1 MMSFEQIISDLKNK
15 IYKPI
20 YFLSGE
26 EPYFADIITKY
37 IQDNAL
43 VESEKAFN
51 LTVIYGKDTEISTV
65 INSAKRY
72 PMMAN
77 YQVVIVKEAQN
88 IKDIDDLIHYASNP
102 LKSTI
107 LVINYKYK
115 TLDKRKKLY
124 KVLNDNCVLLESK
137 KLYENEVPQWI
148 NAYLKNKNRTIDPS
162 AGMLMTE
169 FLGNDL
175 SKIANELDKLIITLP
190 DGEYK
195 ITSSHIEKNIGIS
208 KDYNN
213 FELHKALTQKNVLK
227 ANRIVNY
234 FAQNPKDNPLTL
246 TLSTLYHFF
255 SKVLT
260 YHFLKNK
267 SDNRSVAAALKV
279 NPYFIG
285 DYENA
290 AKKYNP
296 KKVVE
301 IIGLLREYDLRSKGY
316 NNVNTPDGELLKELV
331 YKIIH

>member
-1 MMSFEQIISDLKNK
+1 MTFEQIISDLKNK

-26 EPYFADIITKY
+26 ESYFIDLITKY

-43 VESEKAFN
+43 SENEKAFN
-51 LTVIYGKDTEISTV
+51 QTIIYGKDVEIAAV

-88 IKDIDDLIHYASNP
+88 IKEIDDLVHYALNP

-124 KVLNDNCVLLESK
+124 KAINDNGVLFESK
-137 KLYENEVPQWI
+137 KLYDNEIPGWI
-148 NAYLKNKNRTIDPS
+148 NAYLKKKNRTIDPS
-162 AGMLMTE
+162 AGMLITE
-169 FLGNDL
+169 YLGNDL
-175 SKIANELDKLIITLP
+175 GKIANELEKLIITLP
-190 DGEYK
+190 SGETN
-195 ITSSHIEKNIGIS
+195 ITALHIEKNIGIS

-213 FELHKALTQKNVLK
+213 FELNKALTQKNVLK
-227 ANRIVNY
+227 ANRIINH
-234 FAQNPKDNPLTL
+234 FANNPKDNPLVVTI
-246 TLSTLYHFF
+246 SMLYSFF
-255 SKVLT
+255 SKVLV
-260 YHFLKNK
+260 YHFIKNK
-267 SDNRSVAAALKV
+267 TNKQEVAATLKV
-279 NPYFIG
+279 NPFFIT
-285 DYENA
+285 DYEKA
-290 AKKYNP
+290 AKQYTP

-301 IIGLLREYDLRSKGY
+301 IIEQLRKYDLRSKGL
-316 NNVNTPDGELLKELV
+316 NSENTPHGELLKELV

>member
-1 MMSFEQIISDLKNK
+1 MMSFEQIVSDLKNK

-26 EPYFADIITKY
+26 ESYYSDIITKY

-43 VESEKAFN
+43 SETEKAFN
-51 LTVIYGKDTEISTV
+51 QTIIYGKDTEISTV
-65 INSAKRY
+65 INTAKRY

-88 IKDIDDLIHYASNP
+88 IKDIDDLVHYASNP

-124 KVLNDNCVLLESK
+124 KVINDNCVLLESK
-137 KLYENEVPQWI
+137 KLYDNEVPQWI
-148 NAYLKNKNRTIDPS
+148 NAYLRNKNRTIDPG

-190 DGEYK
+190 DGEYN
-195 ITSSHIEKNIGIS
+195 ITSAHIERNIGIS

-234 FAQNPKDNPLTL
+234 FSQNPKDNPLTL
-246 TLSTLYHFF
+246 TLSSLYHFY
-255 SKVLT
+255 SKVLI
-260 YHFLKNK
+260 YHFIKNK
-267 SDNRSVAAALKV
+267 TDKRNVALALKV
-279 NPYFIG
+279 NPYFVS

-301 IIGLLREYDLRSKGY
+301 IIALLREYDLRSKGY

-331 YKIIH
+331 YKILH